1 MRKLLCIL
9 FATCSMAC
17 NAQWFDWQQGQQQVA
32 ESAKRFTDILM
43 AKMSIADGNYD
54 SAYENLKKR
63 AGESSEAACL
73 LAACYE
79 LGMGT
84 SVDHDLAKHYYS
96 KGGSDGRAA
105 LNRIRSSG
113 FWKSSDANRK
123 AFSNMVRMQIN
134 GQAGGGYNS
143 FGGSG
148 LSSGSSS
155 SSSTCRSCSGT
166 GNCTMCHG
174 RGGYYHNAGTYV
186 GDTGRSWTDCPA
198 CNGSRKCQVCYGRGS
213 IR

>member
-1 MRKLLCIL
+1 
-9 FATCSMAC
+9 MAC

-32 ESAKRFTDILM
+32 ESAKRFTDILI

-54 SAYENLKKR
+54 SAYETLEEI
-63 AGESSEAACL
+63 ADESSEAACFL
-73 LAACYE
+73 GACYE

-84 SVDHDLAKHYYS
+84 SVDHDLAEHYYS

-105 LNRIRSSG
+105 LKRIESSG
-113 FWKSSDANRK
+113 FWNSSDENRK
-123 AFSNMVRMQIN
+123 VFSNMVRMQIY

-198 CNGSRKCQVCYGRGS
+198 CNGNGKCQVCYGRGS